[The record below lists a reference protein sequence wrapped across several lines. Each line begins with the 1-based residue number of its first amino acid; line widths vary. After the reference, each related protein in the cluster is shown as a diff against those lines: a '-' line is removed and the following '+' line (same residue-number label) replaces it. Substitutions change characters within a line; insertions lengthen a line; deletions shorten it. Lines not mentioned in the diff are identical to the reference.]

1 MIGFG
6 SALARTFVVFPTGT
20 EARAQME
27 VVDGETGRCKQQTGQ
42 NWDGPVDGVVVLGG
56 VNHFFHGGKKLIGLE
71 LVDRIVPEQTDRFI
85 WKSQVYFED
94 RHRQFLKI
102 EIDKMRIDAQGTPP
116 VRRRGCSPEA
126 AVCIQNEWR
135 LWSFDESGLVRHR
148 FHKSSVCTILLL
160 NG

>member
-1 MIGFG
+1 
-6 SALARTFVVFPTGT
+6 
-20 EARAQME
+20 ME

-102 EIDKMRIDAQGTPP
+102 KIDKMRIDAQ
-116 VRRRGCSPEA
+116 V
-126 AVCIQNEWR
+126 
-135 LWSFDESGLVRHR
+135 
-148 FHKSSVCTILLL
+148 LLL
-160 NG
+160 FGVEDVVLKRQFASRTNGDFGPLMNPDW